1 MKDSKSSDVQPLLND
16 QEKKV
21 KTSSSIWGNFIKEL
35 GKWFGISWIL
45 IVVWVMLL
53 FRGEIQ
59 LVTQSSQQNHIDQV
73 VRMKKAT
80 LPSDGSDR
88 VERWTNNF
96 TFLEKV
102 ER

>member
-21 KTSSSIWGNFIKEL
+21 KTSSSIWGNLIKEL

-59 LVTQSSQQNHIDQV
+59 LVTQSSQQNHV
-73 VRMKKAT
+73 VGLIEMKKASPNIH
-80 LPSDGSDR
+80 PSILR
-88 VERWTNNF
+88 KKMMENYN
-96 TFLEKV
+96 EK
-102 ER
+102 